1 MEQFDIPNLPQF
13 KSPEEEIAFL
23 RAHIEKKEQEL
34 KGSNIEKEVI
44 AKETLH
50 TYREIAKNDV
60 LHKKINIQTHEVE
73 SLVLRLAPEN
83 HDNTMEELLGILL
96 TKGIKNTLDVVHRL
110 KNPHLE
116 DDFHRFLVQYLL
128 STHNIP
134 GLKEGNSL
142 WKSLS
147 KVLFEVTLPD
157 KNPNDPRSFKDIIAT
172 MEQFFAGMQ
181 YIGEDKENK
190 SNDVYTLEI
199 ATAHGNSDVVFYVGV
214 PREKSELFE
223 KQLLSIHPLARIN
236 EIPDDYNIFSEG
248 NETSLAIASL
258 EENDV
263 LPLKTYEAFDR
274 DPIETFINSFN
285 KVSSVGEGAC
295 IQFVIRPCSQSILKH
310 FTILLEKAKKGED
323 IKKEDNPF
331 GDFAKDFGH
340 VLLETFWVK
349 TEKKEEEKNSEADTT
364 LLSNIQRKIEST
376 ITNVNIRIV
385 TSSKTK
391 TRSDIMLSDIEAAFS
406 QFSLPGGNGIK
417 FINQKETKLR
427 DALLDFSFRN
437 YTEETTLAL
446 NHKELATLI
455 HFPYGITLAPQLKTA
470 RAGSGSAP
478 SDIPQDGV
486 LLGYNVYR
494 GVSTEIHMLP
504 EDRMRHLYVIGQ
516 TGTGKTSILKNLI
529 AQDIAR
535 GDGVCYMDPH
545 GNDIQDILSYIPK
558 ERVDDVIYFD
568 PSYMPRPMGLNML
581 EFDERFPEQKTF
593 VVNDLLGI
601 FNQLFDLKSSGGP
614 MFEQYF
620 RNAAFLVMEDV
631 ESGCTLLEITRVLQD
646 KAFRDYKLSKC
657 KNPIIKQ
664 FWIAAE
670 ASKGEQGL
678 ENFVTYISSKFDPF
692 ISNDIM
698 RPVIGQ
704 EKSAFNFR
712 EIMDNKKIL
721 LVNLSKGRLGDINAN
736 LIGLILVGKLQQAAL
751 SRVDMFGKHINDFY
765 LYIDEFQNVTTPAI
779 SSILSEARKYRLS
792 LNVAHQYI
800 AQLPEDTKNAIFGNV
815 GSMCVFRVSPDDAT
829 YLEPKFA
836 PTFTSSDITKL
847 ENRNAYA
854 SIIANGSPVSK
865 PFNIVTADNP
875 KGNKNIID
883 SLKELSYMKF
893 GRPREEVDEIIIRKY
908 NK

>member
-1 MEQFDIPNLPQF
+1 MEQFDIPNLPKF
-13 KSPEEEIAFL
+13 ESPEEEIAFL
-23 RAHIEKKEQEL
+23 RAHIEKKEHEL
-34 KGSNIEKEVI
+34 QGSVEKEKI
-44 AKETLH
+44 TKETLNI
-50 TYREIAKNDV
+50 YKDSKKDSV
-60 LHKKINIQTHEVE
+60 LHNKINMSTHEVE
-73 SLVLRLAPEN
+73 SLVLRLAPES

-96 TKGIKNTLDVVHRL
+96 TKGIKNAMEVVEGL
-110 KNPHLE
+110 KNAHIQ
-116 DDFHRFLVQYLL
+116 DDFHRFLVQYLIN
-128 STHNIP
+128 THKIP
-134 GLKEGNSL
+134 GLKEGNNL
-142 WKSLS
+142 WKSLN
-147 KVLFEVTLPD
+147 KTLFEVTLPD
-157 KNPNDPRSFKDIIAT
+157 KNPNDPRSFKDIIST

-181 YIGEDKENK
+181 YIGEDRDNK
-190 SNDVYTLEI
+190 GNDIYTLEI
-199 ATAHGNSDVVFYVGV
+199 STSHNSGDVVFYVGV
-214 PREKSELFE
+214 PKEKSELFE

-236 EIPDDYNIFSEG
+236 EVPDDYNIFSEG
-248 NETSLAIASL
+248 NENSFAYAHL
-258 EENDV
+258 EQNDV
-263 LPLKTYEAFDR
+263 IPLKTYEQFDR
-274 DPIETFINSFN
+274 DTIEIFINSFN
-285 KVSSVGEGAC
+285 KISNQGEGAG
-295 IQFVIRPCSQSILKH
+295 IQFVIRPCSQSIIKH
-310 FTILLEKAKKGED
+310 FTSLLEKAKKGEEV
-323 IKKEDNPF
+323 KKEDSPF
-331 GDFAKDFGH
+331 GDLAKEFGGI
-340 VLLETFWVK
+340 LLETFFNK
-349 TEKKEEEKNSEADTT
+349 EEKKEEDKKINES
-364 LLSNIQRKIEST
+364 LVSNIQKKLEST

-385 TSSKTK
+385 TSSKTRE
-391 TRSDIMLSDIEAAFS
+391 RSNMMLSDIEASFS
-406 QFSLPGGNGIK
+406 QFSLPGGNSIK
-417 FINQKETKLR
+417 FINQKDKKLY
-427 DALLDFSFRN
+427 DSITDFSFRN
-437 YTEETTLAL
+437 YKEETTIIL
-446 NHKELATLI
+446 NHKELATLV
-455 HFPYGITLAPQLKTA
+455 HFPYGVTLAPQLKTA
-470 RAGSGSAP
+470 RAGSGSVP
-478 SDIPQDGV
+478 SNLPQEGV

-494 GVSTEIHMLP
+494 GVSTEVHILP

-535 GDGVCYMDPH
+535 GDGVCYIDPH

-581 EFDERFPEQKTF
+581 EFDPNYPEQKTF

-631 ESGCTLLEITRVLQD
+631 DSGCTLLEITRVLQD

-751 SRVDMFGKHINDFY
+751 SRVDLFGKQINDFY

-800 AQLPEDTKNAIFGNV
+800 AQLSEDTKNAIFGNV

-836 PTFTSSDITKL
+836 PTFTSNDITQL
-847 ENRNAYA
+847 ENRNAYT
-854 SIIANGSPVSK
+854 SMIVNGTPTSK
-865 PFNIVTADNP
+865 PFNIITADNP
-875 KGNKNIID
+875 KGNKDIIGPI
-883 SLKELSYMKF
+883 KELSYMKF